1 MKAARYW
8 ALAGSVGLAVSF
20 TAGMAGQA
28 VAKPVPSR
36 VMLHGSLTPASERAH
51 PTGAAVKGNITFDL
65 LLKLRN
71 ATGAKAFVRA
81 VSSPGSKS
89 FHKFLTDKQWMAR
102 FGPSATSIAKAES
115 WLRSQGFTGISVPKT
130 HLFVTATGSVA
141 KVEKAFGAQVAM
153 FKVVG
158 HNVHLSKT
166 ALSVPKSI
174 AGITQGVIGIN
185 QSIATTDLSI
195 HGRNTPAASPAAEPG
210 PPTGFRNPQPCTRAF
225 NTTPD
230 TADPSSL
237 YNPPHGPF
245 SGTLNYDICG
255 YAPRQLRSAY
265 GIAGAVN
272 SGNDG
277 TGVAVGIVDAYDSPT
292 LLADSQRYFKQNDN
306 NTPAQALQGGQN
318 FFDFPPATVDDAA
331 ECGGSGWRAE
341 QSLDVQSVHAMAPGA
356 TVAYFGAQDC
366 QNTSLLATLQEAI
379 TSGVSV
385 VSDSWGSNNGD
396 LFEDTASKTGFDDTF
411 MLADSTGVSVLFSS
425 GDDGDNFAA
434 TGIVGP
440 DYPPASPFITA
451 VGGTT
456 LEISAKGHRAGEF
469 GWSVAKQ
476 TLCTGVTGTSCD
488 GSTHGAVPLTW
499 NSGGG
504 GGSSYNY
511 IEPFYQDGVVPAA
524 LALRNRALFGSTP
537 VRVEPDI
544 SMDADAQSGMLI
556 GLTQNYGPAPGHN
569 HYGQFKEG
577 GTSLASPLLA
587 GVLADVDQAAG
598 GPIGFANPVMY
609 HVWLTTPA
617 AFHDVQPSA
626 HPKSN
631 AVVRVDFTNTQ
642 DNSDGFSISVR
653 AIDYEGIEVNC
664 DGTGNCESRKVTLNT
679 TKGFDSLTGLGSVG
693 PGFISAMS
701 KF

>member
-36 VMLHGSLTPASERAH
+36 VMLHGSLTPSSERAH

-71 ATGAKAFVRA
+71 AKGAKAFVRA
-81 VSSPGSKS
+81 VSSPGSKT
-89 FHKFLTDKQWMAR
+89 FHKFLTDKQWMAKY
-102 FGPSATSIAKAES
+102 GASSASIAKAES

-130 HLFVTATGSVA
+130 RLFVTATGSVA
-141 KVEKAFGAQVAM
+141 KIEKTFGSQLGM
-153 FKVVG
+153 FKVTG
-158 HNVHLSKT
+158 HTVHLAKS
-166 ALSVPKSI
+166 ALSIPGSI
-174 AGITQGVIGIN
+174 SSVVAGVVGIN
-185 QSIATTDLSI
+185 QSLETTDLAIRGKS
-195 HGRNTPAASPAAEPG
+195 TPAASPAQEPG
-210 PPTGFRNPQPCTRAF
+210 PPTGFRNPQPCTRSF
-225 NTTPD
+225 NA
-230 TADPSSL
+230 TADTNDSTAL
-237 YNPPHGPF
+237 YNPPNGPF

-265 GIAGAVN
+265 GLQGAINAGA
-272 SGNDG
+272 DG
-277 TGVAVGIVDAYDSPT
+277 SNVAVGIVDAYDSPT
-292 LLADSQRYFKQNDN
+292 LLADSQRYFSQNDS
-306 NTPAQALQGGQN
+306 AADALSGGQ
-318 FFDFPPATVDDAA
+318 FFDFPPATVDDEG

-341 QSLDVQSVHAMAPGA
+341 QSLDVQAVHTMAPGA
-356 TVAYFGAQDC
+356 AIGFFGAQDC
-366 QNTSLLATLQEAI
+366 QNTSLLATLQSAI

-396 LFEDTASKTGFDDTF
+396 LFEDAASHTAFDDTF

-425 GDDGDNFAA
+425 GDDGDNYSA

-440 DYPPASPFITA
+440 DYPPASPFVTA

-456 LEISAKGHRAGEF
+456 LEVSAKGHRSAEF
-469 GWSVAKQ
+469 GWSVAKE
-476 TLCTGVTGTSCD
+476 TLCANVSTTNC
-488 GSTHGAVPLTW
+488 GSATHPTIPLVW

-504 GGSSYNY
+504 GGTSYNY
-511 IEPFYQDGVVPAA
+511 IQPFYQAGVVPAA
-524 LALRNRALFGSTP
+524 LALRNEALFGPTP
-537 VRVEPDI
+537 IRVEPDI

-587 GVLADVDQAAG
+587 GVLADVDSAAG
-598 GPIGFANPVMY
+598 GSIGFANPVLY
-609 HVWLTTPA
+609 HVWSTTPA
-617 AFHDVQPSA
+617 AFHDVQPSS
-626 HPKSN
+626 HPKST
-631 AVVRVDFTNTQ
+631 AVVRVDFANTQ
-642 DNSDGFSISVR
+642 DNSSGFNISVR
-653 AIDYEGIEVNC
+653 AIDYEGVETFC
-664 DGTGNCESRKVTLNT
+664 DATGNCESRNVTLNT
-679 TKGFDSLTGLGSVG
+679 AKGFDSLTGLGSVG
-693 PGFISAMS
+693 PDFIAAMS